1 MQGYFLN
8 DGHRRNQVKETPV
21 EHLFKIIPISEC
33 GIGATIP
40 KTPGQIRSGQSE
52 PQVPQSCLLQ
62 KCFCFPFPGSRIT
75 VLYRKK
81 LPKGPH
87 TPVSLGHKPIPGVK
101 RLRSIQRKSAPKRH
115 LTVSRAY
122 GGCLTHDLVRE
133 RSDTAIRIIF
143 LPPRMQDHSSL
154 PH

>member
-1 MQGYFLN
+1 MAIGGTRVRY
-8 DGHRRNQVKETPV
+8 RRHNTKNTRSN
-21 EHLFKIIPISEC
+21 KIR
-33 GIGATIP
+33 TVR
-40 KTPGQIRSGQSE
+40 T
-52 PQVPQSCLLQ
+52 
-62 KCFCFPFPGSRIT
+62 PGSRIT

-133 RSDTAIRIIF
+133 RIIRAF
-143 LPPRMQDHSSL
+143 LIEEQKIVKRVLKAQSKKKRKFRKRAKADE
-154 PH
+154 